1 VPDDFHLA
9 DFGFCNKRAI
19 RRPGRFA
26 RSTFSLRAEKQGLAV
41 KAMAIRYTITPNNE
55 VIYTQTVLLARF
67 RTAEEA
73 EQLVSLLNS
82 GIQRM
87 VDDWL
92 AQNDGPIP
100 IDVWERIQ
108 REWRARID

>member
-1 VPDDFHLA
+1 
-9 DFGFCNKRAI
+9 
-19 RRPGRFA
+19 
-26 RSTFSLRAEKQGLAV
+26 
-41 KAMAIRYTITPNNE
+41 MAIKYTATPNHE
-55 VIYTQTVLLARF
+55 VVCIETIVLPRC

-82 GIQRM
+82 GAQRL

-100 IDVWERIQ
+100 SDVWERIQ
-108 REWRARID
+108 REWRQRVE

>member
-1 VPDDFHLA
+1 
-9 DFGFCNKRAI
+9 
-19 RRPGRFA
+19 
-26 RSTFSLRAEKQGLAV
+26 
-41 KAMAIRYTITPNNE
+41 MAIKYTATPNHE
-55 VIYTQTVLLARF
+55 VMSIETIVLARC

-82 GIQRM
+82 GAQRM

-100 IDVWERIQ
+100 GDVWERI
-108 REWRARID
+108 

>member
-1 VPDDFHLA
+1 
-9 DFGFCNKRAI
+9 
-19 RRPGRFA
+19 
-26 RSTFSLRAEKQGLAV
+26 
-41 KAMAIRYTITPNNE
+41 MAIKYTATPNHE
-55 VIYTQTVLLARF
+55 VVCIETRVLARC

-82 GIQRM
+82 GAQRL

-100 IDVWERIQ
+100 SDVWERIQ
-108 REWRARID
+108 RDWGQRIK